1 MQSSLFVT
9 ILFWYPV
16 TIFTS
21 MWCNSISTV
30 KKMHPKQKEI
40 ELLQTGFC
48 WEWVDHN
55 FMLHRRRRRQFFKNE
70 EQHQFRKDSF
80 NLYSFELGTKSSMYK
95 KYNMLPKK
103 MKIRTLSQGKPP
115 QGRVSDRVTKQS
127 RPTPKPTPRSSP
139 PNHFQ
144 RNIGQK
150 LCDITC
156 WSKTDHSIPL
166 LDRKEKCGR
175 WGWGRDEA
183 GEREIAKDPNVKIS
197 NNPRLDIQKTRAVQH
212 LWQKWFIISDRS
224 SFREIVHYFF
234 SQYIISLSATKR
246 PSQANQ

>member
-1 MQSSLFVT
+1 
-9 ILFWYPV
+9 
-16 TIFTS
+16 
-21 MWCNSISTV
+21 
-30 KKMHPKQKEI
+30 MHPKQKEI

-48 WEWVDHN
+48 WEWVDLN

-70 EQHQFRKDSF
+70 DRHQFRKDSF

-144 RNIGQK
+144 RNIGHKQ
-150 LCDITC
+150 CDITC
-156 WSKTDHSIPL
+156 CAKQIIPFHCWTEKKNVEDEDGGETRLAKGKLQKIGTSRYQITRGLIYRRLELSSTFGRNDL
-166 LDRKEKCGR
+166 LSPTG
-175 WGWGRDEA
+175 A
-183 GEREIAKDPNVKIS
+183 LFAK
-197 NNPRLDIQKTRAVQH
+197 LC
-212 LWQKWFIISDRS
+212 IIS
-224 SFREIVHYFF
+224 FPHY
-234 SQYIISLSATKR
+234 ISHLF
-246 PSQANQ
+246 P

>member
-1 MQSSLFVT
+1 
-9 ILFWYPV
+9 
-16 TIFTS
+16 
-21 MWCNSISTV
+21 
-30 KKMHPKQKEI
+30 
-40 ELLQTGFC
+40 
-48 WEWVDHN
+48 
-55 FMLHRRRRRQFFKNE
+55 
-70 EQHQFRKDSF
+70 
-80 NLYSFELGTKSSMYK
+80 MYK
-95 KYNMLPKK
+95 KYKMLPKK

-156 WSKTDHSIPL
+156 CAKQIIPFHFWT
-166 LDRKEKCGR
+166 EKKNVE
-175 WGWGRDEA
+175 DEDG
-183 GEREIAKDPNVKIS
+183 GETRLAKGKLQKIGTS
-197 NNPRLDIQKTRAVQH
+197 RYQITRGLIYIQKTRAVRH

-234 SQYIISLSATKR
+234 SPLYITSLSVTKH